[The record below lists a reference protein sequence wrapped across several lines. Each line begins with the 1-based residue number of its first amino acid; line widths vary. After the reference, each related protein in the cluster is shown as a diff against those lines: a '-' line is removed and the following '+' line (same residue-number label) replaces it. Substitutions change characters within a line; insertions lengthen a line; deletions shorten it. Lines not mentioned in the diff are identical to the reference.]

1 MRNHGAISFFS
12 YLFSSC
18 TCKIKLFSK
27 LRKVTF
33 IRFYISF
40 APRDS
45 FCLLGGGGWVVC
57 KVNTIQSETQVI
69 FLLLF
74 FPLFISCSSGSILE
88 IILGNFIHKGLII
101 KRRKRMFNLFVSYP
115 VQVQCSLSTGNW
127 LGNGLI
133 PASPLSL

>member
-1 MRNHGAISFFS
+1 MELYLSSPTFSLLVHAKSNCFQSWGKLHLSGFIS
-12 YLFSSC
+12 
-18 TCKIKLFSK
+18 
-27 LRKVTF
+27 
-33 IRFYISF
+33 
-40 APRDS
+40 
-45 FCLLGGGGWVVC
+45 LLLQETPFVCGWGGGGGGVVC

>member
-1 MRNHGAISFFS
+1 MQNLIVLKAEESYIYQVL
-12 YLFSSC
+12 YLFCS
-18 TCKIKLFSK
+18 KRLLLF
-27 LRKVTF
+27 V
-33 IRFYISF
+33 
-40 APRDS
+40 
-45 FCLLGGGGWVVC
+45 GGGGGGGGVF

-115 VQVQCSLSTGNW
+115 VQVQCSLSTGN
-127 LGNGLI
+127 
-133 PASPLSL
+133 